1 MPDKIGED
9 VRERKEIGGGR
20 EGKERNREVVR
31 KRKEIRRELMALDA
45 CGSFAICHTV
55 AIYIFRSEIAK
66 FFNWY
71 VILFIPWQRTG
82 IKLVSI
88 YIRM

>member
-9 VRERKEIGGGR
+9 VRERKEIRGGH

-31 KRKEIRRELMALDA
+31 KRKEIGRELMALDA

-55 AIYIFRSEIAK
+55 AIYIFR
-66 FFNWY
+66 FLN
-71 VILFIPWQRTG
+71 
-82 IKLVSI
+82 
-88 YIRM
+88 